1 MKEKLKLSIP
11 WKSLYHESVK
21 VSIDGLT
28 ILVSPKSSLT
38 YDEDR
43 EKKESHDN
51 KLNEVKRLLE
61 LEKNKESKK
70 CSLQSFKLK

>member
-1 MKEKLKLSIP
+1 M
-11 WKSLYHESVK
+11 
-21 VSIDGLT
+21 SIDGLT

-70 CSLQSFKLK
+70 CS